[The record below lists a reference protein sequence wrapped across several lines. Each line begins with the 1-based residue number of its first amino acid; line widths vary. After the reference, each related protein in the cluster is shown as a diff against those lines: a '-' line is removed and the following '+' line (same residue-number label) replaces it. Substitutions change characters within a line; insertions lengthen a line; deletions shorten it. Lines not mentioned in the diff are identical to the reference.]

1 MKTLPFVIITLFS
14 GVIAGIVLGL
24 INQAVVE
31 PFIDRAISIETQRHI
46 ARGESIDT
54 AQQSQYRMW
63 QKGGEVVAAAMRGIS
78 LPTLFGIFSYIVDA
92 QKKSV
97 IFSS

>member
-1 MKTLPFVIITLFS
+1 M
-14 GVIAGIVLGL
+14 
-24 INQAVVE
+24 
-31 PFIDRAISIETQRHI
+31 QRNV
-46 ARGESIDT
+46 ARGESMVVHKQ
-54 AQQSQYRMW
+54 AQYSTW